1 MRLDRG
7 FEQDLANC
15 NLKRKIWP
23 TPMSSQLGL
32 ENEMMVY
39 RACDGTGITPEFVG
53 YVREQGR
60 VIGMLTKYHGKAH
73 KPKTDDE
80 KELCRTALHTFQTLT
95 GWQRK
100 PRANHKDN
108 FLIEDGK
115 VLLID
120 LASVY
125 PPEEVSRKGNEWT
138 QKLLHEDFDAHW
150 DHDKHIRK

>member
-1 MRLDRG
+1 MVM
-7 FEQDLANC
+7 
-15 NLKRKIWP
+15 KIWP
-23 TPMSSQLGL
+23 TPASSKVGL

-39 RACDGTGITPEFVG
+39 RACDGMGITPEFVA
-53 YVREQGR
+53 YVSEQGR
-60 VIGMLTKYHGKAH
+60 VIGMLTEYHGEAH
-73 KPKTDDE
+73 KPRSNDE

-108 FLIEDGK
+108 YLIEDGK

-138 QKLLHEDFDAHW
+138 QKLLHENFDAYW
-150 DHDKHIRK
+150 DHYNYILR